1 LRYHY
6 ASTVYPCRCTEQWA
20 CPNFAYFFLPLIIFA
35 CVVEQFSLVR
45 TLLSTDRNLVNTSD
59 ADGRTALH
67 WAASSGALDIVRL
80 LIDKGAEVNKQD
92 ASGWTA
98 LHISGQ
104 P

>member
-1 LRYHY
+1 MPQPSIHAAAQNSEHVLF
-6 ASTVYPCRCTEQWA
+6 CLFLA
-20 CPNFAYFFLPLIIFA
+20 CLIISL
-35 CVVEQFSLVR
+35 VEQFSLVR
-45 TLLSTDRNLVNTSD
+45 TLLSTDPNLINAPD

-80 LIDKGAEVNKQD
+80 LIDKDAEVNKQD

-104 P
+104 S